1 MRGAE
6 GRVPSAEG
14 TARAKVL
21 GQEMFGALQGLGV
34 ATAFLVLVGEGPG
47 MGGNFPDPL
56 RAGRQGDTD

>member
-1 MRGAE
+1 M
-6 GRVPSAEG
+6 PSAEG